1 MSLDEVRKVA
11 DAVLYEGYILYPYRA
26 SSQKNHSR
34 WQFGVLM
41 PPSYTAADPSENS
54 ALQAECVF
62 EHYDEPAI
70 EVTLRFLQVQRRR
83 TKGTAPGTT
92 GTLAPDALDASAG
105 DAASAADAATL
116 TRAASDPLG
125 PAVWDEAVEQEVT
138 VIVPSTELLGP
149 GAVLQFV
156 IPGGEESETVPGA
169 RVVRRREPLTG
180 SVSVTAT
187 PLPGPWQTA
196 RLTVRAVN
204 ESPAAA
210 SSRDEALPAALVAAH
225 LIITVS
231 GGAFMSMTD
240 PPEWA
245 SHEVAACQNTGCWP
259 VLAGP
264 EGSRQ
269 VMLASPII
277 LPEHAQIAAE
287 SPGELYD
294 GTEIDEILTL
304 RTLAL
309 SDEEKAAARATDP
322 RAAALIDRVDAMD
335 APTMEQLHG
344 TIRAMTGPR
353 TAPGSFSTG
362 LASDGLDDMGQVSTG
377 PLGGLADLA
386 GAETG
391 VPWWDPG
398 ADASVSPAT
407 DFVVVNGQRVAAGS
421 RVILRPGAR
430 RADAQ
435 DMFLADRA
443 ALVEA
448 VLIDVD
454 DTTYLAVTLED
465 DPAADLQS
473 AHGRFLYFSPDE
485 VEPSTDTDTDTDTE
499 GGISP

>member
-92 GTLAPDALDASAG
+92 GTPAPDA
-105 DAASAADAATL
+105 
-116 TRAASDPLG
+116 LG

-149 GAVLQFV
+149 GAVVQFV
-156 IPGGEESETVPGA
+156 IPGGEESETMPGA

-187 PLPGPWQTA
+187 PLPGPWQAA

-344 TIRAMTGPR
+344 VIRAMTGPP
-353 TAPGSFSTG
+353 TAPGSLSTG
-362 LASDGLDDMGQVSTG
+362 LAGDGLDDRGQVSTG
-377 PLGGLADLA
+377 PLAGLA

-473 AHGRFLYFSPDE
+473 AHGRFLYFAPDE
-485 VEPSTDTDTDTDTE
+485 VEPDTDTDTE
-499 GGISP
+499 GDTSP